1 MENVRIAILSA
12 DDSVCA
18 FLDNEVDQS
27 LHYYDETLHTY
38 LQGSQYTFE
47 ATVLADHEDS
57 QFIVEG
63 NHCSFRYKGHDYYCT
78 IVNVEKNEEEITF
91 FAYGLTLELTNETVS
106 SYEGSSQSIEQYIYA
121 YGFEKTFVI
130 GVNEVSDK
138 RISNKWEGTE
148 TILSRL
154 FSIATVFDAE
164 LEFITELNDDYSL
177 KQLTLNIYRKH
188 SDDYQGV
195 GEDKTGTIIRYG
207 QGIEGITKTSDIT
220 DLYTAIRPTGKDG
233 LTLSGLGEKEVLD
246 ENGNR
251 EYYHASGGQDLY
263 AWQARDRFPSLAM
276 GADNDRW
283 IVNHWEYDTDNVNTL
298 YGHALAQLK
307 KNCVPKVEYD
317 VDGYIDGNIGD
328 TFTIEDAEFKPVLYV
343 QARIVEQEI
352 CFTDETKSK
361 STLDNFTEL
370 ESQISKDLLAEM
382 EEMIKQSKQYQ
393 MIISSSNGLILPE
406 SVASTIL
413 TANVRDGSNDV
424 TSNFTINWYKG
435 ISMVYTGTSLSVLR
449 SELNP
454 SAIYRIDAVDS
465 AGSVRATV
473 EITLASVSDGSTI
486 TITNTTVTYQVSSS
500 GTSIP
505 TGEWLSTVPDTS
517 PGDYLWVKTVIT
529 YSDGTSSTIH
539 SVSRNGVDGEPGE
552 NGESITIT
560 GQSVVYQTST
570 SGTDTP
576 TGAWSENV
584 PGVSQG
590 QYLWTK
596 TTVNYS
602 DGTQTVSYSVARAGV
617 DGTDGEST
625 SVTYQVGTSGTTMPT
640 GTWLTSIPSCPQ
652 GQYLWT
658 RTIVTYSDNKSTTSY
673 SVSRTAI
680 DGTNGVDGE
689 DGESPLTLVIESSA
703 GQIFKNTGIATTLK
717 ARIFKGSKELTESEI
732 TSLGTVKWYR
742 NDSTSAVST
751 GITRII
757 AEGTEESAVTYRAQ
771 LEG

>member
-298 YGHALAQLK
+298 YGQALAQLK

-352 CFTDETKSK
+352 CFTDETISK
-361 STLDNFTEL
+361 TTLDNFTEI
-370 ESQISKDLLAEM
+370 ESQISDDLLTQM
-382 EEMIKQSKQYQ
+382 QDMINSNKLYQ
-393 MIISSSNGLILPE
+393 ISVSSNNGLFLPQDIN
-406 SVASTIL
+406 STII
-413 TANVRDGSNDV
+413 TVSIKDKGQDI
-424 TSNFTINWYKG
+424 TDQFTINWYDG
-435 ISMVYTGTSLSVLR
+435 EVLAFTGTSMSVLR
-449 SELNP
+449 DNLNP
-454 SAIYRIDAVDS
+454 SIIYRVEALDS
-465 AGSVRATV
+465 QGRERAST
-473 EITLASVSDGSTI
+473 EITVVKVVDGETVYIVSSVDEF
-486 TITNTTVTYQVSSS
+486 QVSSS
-500 GTSIP
+500 GTEYP
-505 TGEWLSTVPDTS
+505 TGEWLKDIPDFG
-517 PGDYLWVKTVIT
+517 PGEYLWVRTTVT
-529 YSDGTSSTIH
+529 YSDG
-539 SVSRNGVDGEPGE
+539 
-552 NGESITIT
+552 
-560 GQSVVYQTST
+560 Q
-570 SGTDTP
+570 
-576 TGAWSENV
+576 
-584 PGVSQG
+584 
-590 QYLWTK
+590 
-596 TTVNYS
+596 
-602 DGTQTVSYSVARAGV
+602 QTVSYSVSRNGQ
-617 DGTDGEST
+617 DG
-625 SVTYQVGTSGTTMPT
+625 Q
-640 GTWLTSIPSCPQ
+640 
-652 GQYLWT
+652 
-658 RTIVTYSDNKSTTSY
+658 N
-673 SVSRTAI
+673 
-680 DGTNGVDGE
+680 GE
-689 DGESPLTLVIESSA
+689 DGADAILLQIDSSN
-703 GQIFKNTGIATTLK
+703 GDTFKNSAISTTL
-717 ARIFKGSKELTESEI
+717 
-732 TSLGTVKWYR
+732 TVTIIVGEYWL
-742 NDSTSAVST
+742 DTSAKMKSYFGDSAFLTWQYKKIGETEFTDIPSDDPRLSDEGFIFTVSPNDVQEK
-751 GITRII
+751 IVFNCILY
-757 AEGTEESAVTYRAQ
+757 V
-771 LEG
+771 